1 MTGEPD
7 VFDYY
12 SDSESE
18 AFSKTNA
25 KQALLMLILLT
36 LATAA
41 VSIQA
46 HWLDNHTFYRSAE
59 AADIEGYLLS
69 LTGRLLIV
77 LIPCAYILAIVTL
90 ANRTVIACSI
100 LSLVVNALA
109 LVAAVPL
116 AVYVS
121 RGHEW
126 IVMFPLPPALFAL
139 SVAAA
144 SADLRNKIK
153 SAHELF

>member
-12 SDSESE
+12 SDSKLKSS
-18 AFSKTNA
+18 SKI
-25 KQALLMLILLT
+25 KVKPALLVLILLT

-41 VSIQA
+41 VLIQA
-46 HWLDNHTFYRSAE
+46 HWLDNHTSYRPAE
-59 AADIEGYLLS
+59 ADIEGYLLS
-69 LTGRLLIV
+69 LTERPLCI

-100 LSLVVNALA
+100 LSVVVNALA